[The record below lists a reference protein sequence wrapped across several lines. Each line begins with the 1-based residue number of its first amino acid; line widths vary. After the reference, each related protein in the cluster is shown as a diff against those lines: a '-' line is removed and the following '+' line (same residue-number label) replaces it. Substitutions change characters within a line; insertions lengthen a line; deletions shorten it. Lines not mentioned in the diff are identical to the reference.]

1 MQKSGAPNLTLAGV
15 SDDLSSAG
23 PPGYR
28 SQHHD
33 EKQPKEP
40 HCCPGRAPPSR
51 QRYPGS
57 PAPGAI
63 TSQMHSLHTCQPRR
77 ARAPGAQQ
85 TVPVP
90 AISPA
95 ARPLTHSRPSLH
107 RRWASGAGPGPGL
120 GGGDR
125 GRGRAGAGPGA
136 AWDPGAC
143 PGSASLVSAGQASQ
157 TPTPGGIGDFRK
169 FSGVTCVSQLWY
181 LCTYESH
188 RSRKKNN
195 PFFCGLTSPVPRL
208 TVLCK
213 REKKEESGD
222 QNARDDRFSLSQLP

>member
-1 MQKSGAPNLTLAGV
+1 MQKSGAPDLTLAGV

-23 PPGYR
+23 RRGYR
-28 SQHHD
+28 SQHHN
-33 EKQPKEP
+33 KQQAKEP
-40 HCCPGRAPPSR
+40 HRCPGRAPPSR

-90 AISPA
+90 AISSA
-95 ARPLTHSRPSLH
+95 ARPRTSSRPSRH
-107 RRWASGAGPGPGL
+107 GSWALGAGPGPGPGSGL
-120 GGGDR
+120 PGPR
-125 GRGRAGAGPGA
+125 AGRGGAGSRAGSRGLSRQREPRFG
-136 AWDPGAC
+136 WLSFSD
-143 PGSASLVSAGQASQ
+143 SH
-157 TPTPGGIGDFRK
+157 PGGIGDPRK

-188 RSRKKNN
+188 RSRKKNK
-195 PFFCGLTSPVPRL
+195 PFFCGLTSPGTTFNGPL
-208 TVLCK
+208 QK
-213 REKKEESGD
+213 GKKEESGA

>member
-1 MQKSGAPNLTLAGV
+1 MSLPLKLTGVGSGEKSFEV
-15 SDDLSSAG
+15 SLVMEINSLYSHFFFFFFSTG

-40 HCCPGRAPPSR
+40 HRCPGRAPPSR

-77 ARAPGAQQ
+77 ARAAGAQQ

-95 ARPLTHSRPSLH
+95 VPHNSYYESFQTCRKAQRIINICDLSHVGQMLTFAVFALEFYLFKKVDTHLKPTLLPSL
-107 RRWASGAGPGPGL
+107 
-120 GGGDR
+120 
-125 GRGRAGAGPGA
+125 
-136 AWDPGAC
+136 
-143 PGSASLVSAGQASQ
+143 
-157 TPTPGGIGDFRK
+157 I
-169 FSGVTCVSQLWY
+169 
-181 LCTYESH
+181 
-188 RSRKKNN
+188 
-195 PFFCGLTSPVPRL
+195 PFFISIQINHSTEAKMSFHVHIFKYMYYIGSYT
-208 TVLCK
+208 
-213 REKKEESGD
+213 
-222 QNARDDRFSLSQLP
+222 